1 MDAVTG
7 AFGFTGR
14 FITRRLLE
22 AGGEVRTLTGHASR
36 PDPFGGKVSV
46 VPYAFDDPA
55 ALAAGLRGAEILYNT
70 YWVRFPYRG
79 VAFDQGLWNTRA
91 LLQAAEESGVRRVV
105 HISITNPSRDSPLG
119 YFRGKALAEEAVV
132 R

>member
-7 AFGFTGR
+7 AFGYTGR

-22 AGGEVRTLTGHASR
+22 AGGEVRTLTGHPSR
-36 PDPFGGKVSV
+36 PDPFGGKGSV

-55 ALAAGLRGAEILYNT
+55 ALAAGLRGAEGLYNT
-70 YWVRFPYRG
+70 YWGRFPYPG
-79 VAFDQGLWNTRA
+79 GTFDQALPNTKA
-91 LLQAAEESGVRRVV
+91 LLQAAR
-105 HISITNPSRDSPLG
+105 
-119 YFRGKALAEEAVV
+119 EA